1 MMRRTPSQRRWDHV
15 QGYLV
20 GLAIV
25 LAGLALALGPIG
37 LGPIELPRSVPAG
50 ALAALVGLL
59 WILRRVLQQ
68 RREAR
73 ELQAG
78 RVRRELAA
86 QERERRERE
95 PGGGVADPR

>member
-1 MMRRTPSQRRWDHV
+1 MTHRTPSQRRGDHV

-25 LAGLALALGPIG
+25 LAGLALALGPIA

-50 ALAALVGLL
+50 VLAVLVGLL
-59 WILRRVLQQ
+59 WILRRVLEQ

-73 ELQAG
+73 ELRAG
-78 RVRRELAA
+78 RARRERVA
-86 QERERRERE
+86 QDRERRAH
-95 PGGGVADPR
+95 GGGVTDSR

>member
-1 MMRRTPSQRRWDHV
+1 MTHRTPSQRRGDHV

-25 LAGLALALGPIG
+25 LAGLALALGPIA

-50 ALAALVGLL
+50 VLAMLVGLL

-73 ELQAG
+73 ELRTG
-78 RVRRELAA
+78 RAARALAA
-86 QERERRERE
+86 QEREQREL
-95 PGGGVADPR
+95 GGGVTDSR

>member
-1 MMRRTPSQRRWDHV
+1 MTHRTPSQRRGDHV

-25 LAGLALALGPIG
+25 LAGLALALGPIA

-50 ALAALVGLL
+50 VLAVLVGLL

-73 ELQAG
+73 ELRTG
-78 RVRRELAA
+78 RAERALAA
-86 QERERRERE
+86 QEREQREL
-95 PGGGVADPR
+95 GGGVTDPR